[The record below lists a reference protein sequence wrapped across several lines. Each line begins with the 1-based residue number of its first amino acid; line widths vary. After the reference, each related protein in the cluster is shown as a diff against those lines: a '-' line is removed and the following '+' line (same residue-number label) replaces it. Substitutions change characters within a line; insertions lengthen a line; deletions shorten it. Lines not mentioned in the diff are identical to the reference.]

1 MARACIL
8 KPFARPQTPPFGRPE
23 VGSTVFV
30 LRSTHKLH
38 SIAAV
43 EDAFGQGAVPD
54 APVGFCVRCSLLK
67 NGRGLLLRK
76 STALW
81 LADRSVWALPG

>member
-1 MARACIL
+1 MDRSDPPLRFTWPERASSN
-8 KPFARPQTPPFGRPE
+8 PSRPQTPPFGRPE

-38 SIAAV
+38 STAAV

-54 APVGFCVRCSLLK
+54 APVGFAFVVPC
-67 NGRGLLLRK
+67 
-76 STALW
+76 
-81 LADRSVWALPG
+81 